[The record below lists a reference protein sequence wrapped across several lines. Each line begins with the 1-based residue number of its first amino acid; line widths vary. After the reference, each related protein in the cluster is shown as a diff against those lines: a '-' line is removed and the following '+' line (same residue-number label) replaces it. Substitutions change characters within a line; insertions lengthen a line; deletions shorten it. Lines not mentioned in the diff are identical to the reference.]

1 MEFDFLV
8 IGGGSAGAVLAA
20 RLSESGEHHVLLVEA
35 GEDTPPE
42 RTPADIDDMFPRST
56 LNPSYFWPG
65 LEATIVEG
73 QAPRAYPQARIMGGG
88 SSIMGMFALRGV
100 PSDYERW
107 RRAGASGLSW
117 DEVVPYFRKVEDDY
131 DRQEKSTGIYPIRRM
146 PEEEWPAFVTAMRRA
161 ADRRGYHYVKD
172 INQTPGDGFFAM
184 PVSRDAQVRS
194 TSARS
199 YLTAEVR
206 ARKNLTIMAG
216 TTVTKLRFEGRKAV
230 GADVLHKDQ
239 AMTLR
244 ARRVIL
250 SAGAIHS
257 PAILLRSG
265 IGPADDL
272 KQLDIPVVAPLQG
285 VGANLQ
291 NHGYMFYALTLPRG
305 GRLAPHLRRFAV
317 AGMRASSGLP
327 GCPESD
333 LFLFMLGRVSARS
346 FGTDVAMV
354 ASALY
359 SPFSRGAV
367 TLASADPAVNPRID
381 FRMLSDSRDAPRV
394 IAGARLI
401 ESLLGET
408 EVAARYGEAFLLP
421 SGMAV
426 NQFNRPGLQGSLL
439 AAGAKLALN
448 APGPL
453 RRFAIRQAMAGGKLL
468 AKQGRSVISD
478 ADLLA
483 SIAPMGHPVGT
494 CAMGSAGDPLA
505 VVDPHYQVYGVE
517 NLCVVDASIMPVIPS
532 ANTNLP
538 TLMLAE
544 HAADRIL
551 DRARD
556 AAPECGRPH
565 HEHNAE
571 RAKLS

>member
-1 MEFDFLV
+1 
-8 IGGGSAGAVLAA
+8 
-20 RLSESGEHHVLLVEA
+20 
-35 GEDTPPE
+35 
-42 RTPADIDDMFPRST
+42 
-56 LNPSYFWPG
+56 
-65 LEATIVEG
+65 
-73 QAPRAYPQARIMGGG
+73 MGGG

-100 PSDYERW
+100 PSDFERW
-107 RRAGASGLSW
+107 SRAGASGLSW
-117 DEVVPYFRKVEDDY
+117 NEVVPYFRKVEDDH
-131 DRQEKSTGIYPIRRM
+131 DRKEQPKGIYPIRRM
-146 PEEEWPAFVTAMRRA
+146 PEEEWPAFVGAMRRA
-161 ADRRGYHYVKD
+161 AARRDCPYVED
-172 INQTPGDGFFAM
+172 INETPRDGFFAM

-199 YLTAEVR
+199 YLTTEVR
-206 ARKNLTIMAG
+206 SRKNLTIMAG
-216 TTVTKLRFEGRKAV
+216 TTATKLRFDGRKVV
-230 GADVLHKDQ
+230 GADVLRAGQ
-239 AMTLR
+239 VTTLH
-244 ARRVIL
+244 ARRVIV

-265 IGPADDL
+265 IGSADEL
-272 KQLDIPVVAPLQG
+272 KRLGIPVVADLQG

-327 GCPESD
+327 DCPESD

-359 SPFSRGAV
+359 APFSRGAV
-367 TLASADPAVNPRID
+367 TLASADPAINPRID
-381 FRMLSDSRDAPRV
+381 FRMLSDARDAPRV
-394 IAGARLI
+394 IAGARLV
-401 ESLLGET
+401 ESLLGEA
-408 EVAARYGEAFLLP
+408 EVAASYGEAFLLP

-426 NQFNRPGLQGSLL
+426 NQFNKPGLKGALL
-439 AAGAKLALN
+439 AAGAKIALN

-453 RRFAIRQAMAGGKLL
+453 RRFAISKAMAGGKLL
-468 AKQGRSVISD
+468 AKRGGCSVISD

-494 CAMGSAGDPLA
+494 CAMGRADDPLA
-505 VVDPHYQVYGVE
+505 VVDPHYQVYGFE
-517 NLCVVDASIMPVIPS
+517 NLFVVDASIMPVIPS

-551 DRARD
+551 GKARC
-556 AAPECGRPH
+556 AVLECGTIT
-565 HEHNAE
+565 N
-571 RAKLS
+571 SI